1 MTNTV
6 DDDVTVER
14 VEPVTPVTTVIVAGD
29 VNTVPTVPRRV
40 TLRPATGRY
49 APWRSDARVRAG
61 VGEVIHLM
69 VGGFRRSDLRAL
81 LNLYLRNH
89 NLPEVS
95 ARTVDRYLQHAAEL
109 YAESE
114 GISLGEV
121 RAMFADAHAQ
131 AEAIIEDR
139 TEHPNVRVAALKVK
153 LENADRIARLS
164 GHLDSRGDALVQ
176 VNINPQPIE
185 WREGSDS
192 PAFRAAL
199 AILHIGQGDD
209 D

>member
-1 MTNTV
+1 MK
-6 DDDVTVER
+6 DEQPVEPT
-14 VEPVTPVTTVIVAGD
+14 EPVTPVTTVTVLAGD
-29 VNTVPTVPRRV
+29 AKHTVTAAQPRV
-40 TLRPATGRY
+40 TLRPSTGRY

-69 VGGFRRSDLRAL
+69 VGGYRRSDLHAL
-81 LNLYLRNH
+81 LNLYLRQQH
-89 NLPEVS
+89 LPEVS
-95 ARTVDRYLQHAAEL
+95 VRTVSRYLEHAQEL

-121 RAMFADAHAQ
+121 RAMFTDMYVQ
-131 AEAIIEDR
+131 NSELI
-139 TEHPNVRVAALKVK
+139 TNPSTHPMVVSTALKEK
-153 LENADRIARLS
+153 RENALNIARLS
-164 GHLDSRGDALVQ
+164 GWLDAKGGPVVK
-176 VNINPQPIE
+176 VNVNPQPIE

-209 D
+209 